1 MARIG
6 TALFLFL
13 TAMAVGGQNLPSVDV
28 ETANLQIEQFEQE
41 NQSIRDQATL
51 LRESIVNLEEE
62 ITVWTS
68 WVAAVARVSDLLSDQ
83 ADTLIEI
90 LAGIG
95 SRSIVERVQ
104 SALGQYE
111 RVSLLLESKQEELTN
126 RIAGANDLVASNRRT
141 LEVYD
146 QREEQNSQNI
156 VLLRAAIENS
166 TTSESLIEGYLDGIT
181 TTLERAIQLLTDPD
195 SVAADSDAD

>member
-41 NQSIRDQATL
+41 NQSIRDQAAL

-104 SALGQYE
+104 GALGQYE

-146 QREEQNSQNI
+146 QRQEQNSQNI

-166 TTSESLIEGYLDGIT
+166 TASESLIEGYLDGIN

-195 SVAADSDAD
+195 SVAADSDFD

>member
-6 TALFLFL
+6 TTLFLFL
-13 TAMAVGGQNLPSVDV
+13 TAMAVAGQNLPSVDV
-28 ETANLQIEQFEQE
+28 ETANLQIEQFEHE
-41 NQSIRDQATL
+41 NQTIRDQAAL
-51 LRESIVNLEEE
+51 LRTSIVTLEEE
-62 ITVWTS
+62 IAVWTI
-68 WVAAVARVSDLLSDQ
+68 WVAAVEGVSALLSDQ

-104 SALGQYE
+104 SALSQYD
-111 RVSLLLESKQEELTN
+111 RVSLLLESKQDELTN
-126 RIAGANDLVASNRRT
+126 RIAVANDLVASNRRT
-141 LEVYD
+141 LEVYA

-166 TTSESLIEGYLDGIT
+166 TTSETLIEGYLDGLT
-181 TTLERAIQLLTDPD
+181 TTLERAIQLLTGPD
-195 SVAADSDAD
+195 AVTADSD